1 MNESIKNIK
10 IVIREKI
17 HLFTFLLASIFIFGI
32 FSFLTLVTTADYSIK
47 IFIIMNGMFYTILTF
62 LSFIV
67 ISLLFGLYI
76 TLLIYKIKKIRKS
89 GFKTN
94 IFGIAGLSFGVF
106 GAGCPMCGSLIFG
119 FFGAPLA
126 LFFMPFKGLE
136 LRFLSIILMFI
147 SVFIISKN
155 LNNKC

>member
-1 MNESIKNIK
+1 MIAKNIK
-10 IVIREKI
+10 RVINKKNYFI
-17 HLFTFLLASIFIFGI
+17 IFLLVSIISFIVLYL
-32 FSFLTLVTTADYSIK
+32 LTLATVTDYSLI
-47 IFIIMNGMFYTILTF
+47 IFVIMNGFWYTVLTF
-62 LSFIV
+62 LIFIL

-76 TLLIYKIKKIRKS
+76 ALIVYK
-89 GFKTN
+89 FKTLRKTSLKSN
-94 IFGIAGLSFGVF
+94 TTGFIGLVSGIF

-136 LRFLSIILMFI
+136 LRFLSLILLSI

-155 LNNKC
+155 LDNKC